1 MPTMSKTAFQ
11 LLWWRWVSIYQV
23 VFFFIIV
30 TCMLKNNIVF
40 VFIDHSTFFNL
51 LDSTLK
57 SKASPLVAMLNSKEC
72 PSLKHMVQKT
82 IQKFTSTESFLDDD
96 TVMDDEDSEELM
108 EKQKPATRT
117 NTKNTTFSHLSSW
130 YSNVVIKTP
139 LIVILQDL
147 EAFSTQQL
155 QDFVL
160 LCRYS

>member
-1 MPTMSKTAFQ
+1 M
-11 LLWWRWVSIYQV
+11 
-23 VFFFIIV
+23 
-30 TCMLKNNIVF
+30 IVF

-96 TVMDDEDSEELM
+96 MVDEDSEELM

-117 NTKNTTFSHLSSW
+117 TTKNTTFSHLSSW

-160 LCRYS
+160 LCRYILPNDSIKVQFSLMINIIFYCVF